1 MFSRN
6 VSKTTRRENKLC
18 KQERQQSSALA
29 ANAPRIIWNLQSCKE
44 CGPTQTYDPWS
55 DFPYHMTTL
64 IEKISPIRHLGM
76 CCAALWVAVQ
86 LCGLLCSSVGCCAAL
101 WVAMQDT
108 MTANTTSILWI
119 NKNVLSFYIIRSRL
133 VLEYIIPINYIFF
146 YRKFEFF
153 NLHMTE
159 TDNSQR
165 RLY

>member
-64 IEKISPIRHLGM
+64 IEKVSPIRHLGM
-76 CCAALWVAVQ
+76 Y
-86 LCGLLCSSVGCCAAL
+86 CAAL
-101 WVAMQDT
+101 WVAMQDI

-119 NKNVLSFYIIRSRL
+119 NKNVLSYYIIRSRL

-146 YRKFEFF
+146 IE
-153 NLHMTE
+153 NL
-159 TDNSQR
+159 NFSNYIWLKLIIVR
-165 RLY
+165 AGYIKLKLIIYISLG

>member
-18 KQERQQSSALA
+18 RQERQQSSALV

-44 CGPTQTYDPWS
+44 CGTTQTNNPWS

-64 IEKISPIRHLGM
+64 IEKVSPIRHLGM
-76 CCAALWVAVQ
+76 CCAALWVA
-86 LCGLLCSSVGCCAAL
+86 
-101 WVAMQDT
+101 MQDI

-119 NKNVLSFYIIRSRL
+119 NKNVLAYYIIRSRL

-146 YRKFEFF
+146 IE
-153 NLHMTE
+153 NLNISNYIWLKLIIVRE
-159 TDNSQR
+159 GYIKLKLIIYISLD
-165 RLY
+165 